1 MKSLS
6 KVLLT
11 LTLVCAAQ
19 GAFADATS
27 GTTTTVTP
35 PAQTSSS
42 SWGSLMQ
49 KKYNL
54 TDAQVKALADS
65 KLPESEQVK
74 VAQLAKSSGKTID
87 EVLKMRVDEKMG
99 WGKIAKTLGVH
110 PGELGRAVS
119 DLRKEQNAERKKEKQ
134 ASQSTTST
142 DDEHEHDGKGAEHG
156 HGHDSHGKPD
166 HPGHGG
172 KK

>member
-1 MKSLS
+1 MKFMIQ
-6 KVLLT
+6 LL
-11 LTLVCAAQ
+11 LVSFLITAAQ
-19 GAFADATS
+19 TVLADDAS
-27 GTTTTVTP
+27 GTTTAAA
-35 PAQTSSS
+35 PAASSS
-42 SWGSLMQ
+42 SWSTLMQ

-74 VAQLAKSSGKTID
+74 VAQLAKSGGKTVD
-87 EVLKMRVDEKMG
+87 EVLKMRTEDKMG

-134 ASQSTTST
+134 TK
-142 DDEHEHDGKGAEHG
+142 HEIEDAHHMDMHNMEMHHNMNEG
-156 HGHDSHGKPD
+156 HGHGKPD
-166 HPGHGG
+166 HPGHG
-172 KK
+172 KNK